1 MGKVEKIE
9 QQIRELSASEMAEL
23 RTWFAEF
30 DAEAWDR
37 QIESDASA
45 GKLDSLAQQALE
57 QYKAGKTKPL

>member
-37 QIESDASA
+37 QIESDAGA